1 MSDRDKDRKKK
12 ALIRAVAFALII
24 AFVAILILL
33 LTNKKE
39 TLITQGTQDSNAT
52 LLKCEITHFE
62 DAFFKHS
69 TVQNTKHEIDISLL
83 DDRISKMTYDYTGT
97 YNSMEAAVSAEA
109 RLHADYNKYMSQA
122 GLSPES
128 YNPVF
133 NAVKTKVR
141 ISLYAELKKMNSVI
155 GKIFSLDED
164 EVKHLGDYGASEMKK
179 IYEKK
184 SFACSLKD

>member
-1 MSDRDKDRKKK
+1 MSEGDRGRRKK
-12 ALIRAVAFALII
+12 ALMRAVVFTLIV
-24 AFVAILILL
+24 AFVAIVILL
-33 LTNKKE
+33 ITNKRE
-39 TLITQGTQDSNAT
+39 TLITQESQDSNAT
-52 LLKCEITHFE
+52 ILKCEITYLE
-62 DAFFKHS
+62 DAFFKYS

-83 DDRISKMTYDYTGT
+83 DDRMSKATYDYTGT

-109 RLHADYNKYMSQA
+109 RLHANYNKYMSQA

-184 SFACSLKD
+184 GFSCSLKD

>member
-1 MSDRDKDRKKK
+1 MSDRDKDKKK
-12 ALIRAVAFALII
+12 SALIRAVAFALII
-24 AFVAILILL
+24 ALIAIIILL
-33 LTNKKE
+33 LTNKRE
-39 TLITQGTQDSNAT
+39 TIITQETQDSDAT
-52 LLKCEITHFE
+52 LLKCEITHLE
-62 DAFFKHS
+62 DAFFKHD

-83 DDRISKMTYDYTGT
+83 DDKISKMTYDYTGT
-97 YNSMEAAVSAEA
+97 YNSEKAAIDAEA
-109 RLHADYNKYMSQA
+109 WLHADYNKYMSQA

-141 ISLYAELKKMNSVI
+141 ISLYAELKKMNKVI
-155 GKIFSLDED
+155 GKIFSLGED

-184 SFACSLKD
+184 GYTCSLKD